1 MSLYSIIEASRPY
14 DTSAQLQTH
23 RAFTLRSLT
32 RPLRNMLTFLNLIS
46 ALAGGV
52 TGFLAAVTVCR
63 IFPSSSAQLDL
74 PPREAHLFSERSYQ
88 IRLLILWGIHSE
100 STRR

>member
-1 MSLYSIIEASRPY
+1 MSLYSIIEASRPCCASVHLS
-14 DTSAQLQTH
+14 TEHFIAI
-23 RAFTLRSLT
+23 ALT